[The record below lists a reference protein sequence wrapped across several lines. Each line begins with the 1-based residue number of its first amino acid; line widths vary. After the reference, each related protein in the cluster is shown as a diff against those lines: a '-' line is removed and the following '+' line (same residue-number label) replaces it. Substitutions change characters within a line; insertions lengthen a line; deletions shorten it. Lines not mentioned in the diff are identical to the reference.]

1 VGFTLIRG
9 SPSRNSLWH
18 RGPQRGFGNSF
29 QPAIDAPRYHLMSCV
44 IAPSAKMDCRSRPQ
58 PIFINRRRHAF
69 ANIGDVVPKYCCF
82 FPPCLLIMGPRTTR
96 QRPRPMCVGAESKTW
111 PVTRKSQLVF
121 FVSSLFF
128 SFRLLQI
135 LVILNTLSSQQYR
148 WLFDTNTMG
157 QSRHGTKKHGPDT
170 TRLG

>member
-96 QRPRPMCVGAESKTW
+96 QRPHVCGGRSKNTW

-128 SFRLLQI
+128 FRLLET
-135 LVILNTLSSQQYR
+135 LVYSTLSVV
-148 WLFDTNTMG
+148 
-157 QSRHGTKKHGPDT
+157 SRKA
-170 TRLG
+170 